1 MLYEDDLLGSEIV
14 FLLDIDYQGITYR
27 FSTFPIEIY
36 DPTTSQNISYTGQMA
51 DPQIT
56 QETSF
61 QGFQVGADSVAM
73 ELIFPQ
79 LDWIEEWR
87 NGRLLDQSRCEISMV
102 TVLNGATKFTTL
114 DRVGLF
120 SGRVIEAIFGDPNRP
135 IGHISFSIENS
146 LNVRTEKVLQDRNIL
161 KSSEFKLD
169 VIQSSEG
176 KIVPMVFGKP
186 GPFYVGGDDEITR
199 YDYIPSTPLY
209 WFNVDAGL
217 GWVEAIIA
225 YHPIESEFIRVY
237 DNDDGNF
244 VNPVELGVD
253 SNGYSYSYIRFYTGG
268 GNVEDNSFSFAT
280 AMTDEIWAQWSEYDG
295 GGIPNPFSDGVLEG
309 AGDIC
314 RFFLDMAGLDYDA
327 SAWVAATDFLNQY
340 KLAGYI
346 NSMDV
351 NAYDFLREEIFPLLP
366 IEVING
372 PKGIK
377 PIINLYFASSNLMP
391 QHTIEESGEFQAITA
406 IQPLDMEISNKIIF
420 RYAWEGRLKRL
431 KANITI
437 DPTIRDSQQL
447 SNRYKLPL
455 STISYQR
462 YGLREKTIET
472 QYVYDFQTAQRIIS
486 DKLRMNALGAY
497 GLEIQ
502 AAAKYGYIQ
511 VGDIISFSY
520 GDHIKNHKCQVISKT
535 WQDYGWR
542 LILHIEDNPIIN
554 PRP

>member
-1 MLYEDDLLGSEIV
+1 MMMILLGSEIV

-27 FSTFPIEIY
+27 FSTIPIEIY
-36 DPTTSQNISYTGQMA
+36 DPTTGQNISYTGQMT

-61 QGFQVGADSVAM
+61 QGFQVETDSVAM

-79 LDWIEEWR
+79 IDWIEEWR
-87 NGRLLDQSRCEISMV
+87 NGRLLDQSQSEIYMV
-102 TVLNGATKFTTL
+102 TVKNGATKFTTL

-161 KSSEFKLD
+161 QSREFKGMLPP
-169 VIQSSEG
+169 SEG
-176 KIVPMVFGKP
+176 KIVPMVIGKP

-209 WFNVDAGL
+209 WFNIDAGL
-217 GWVEAIIA
+217 LWVEAIIA
-225 YHPIESEFIRVY
+225 YHPVEADFIRVY
-237 DNDDGNF
+237 DNNDGNF
-244 VNPVELGVD
+244 VNPVEIGVD
-253 SNGYSYSYIRFYTGG
+253 SNGDTYSYVRYYQNPAS
-268 GNVEDNSFSFAT
+268 NLEDNGFSFDT
-280 AMTDEIWAQWSEYDG
+280 GSTEEIWGQWSEYDG
-295 GGIPNPFSDGVLEG
+295 GGIPNPFSDGVLQG

-327 SAWVAATDFLNQY
+327 SAWVAAADFLNQY

-351 NAYDFLREEIFPLLP
+351 NAYDFLREEVFPLLP

-437 DPTIRDSQQL
+437 DPTIRDTQQL

-472 QYVYDFQTAQRIIS
+472 QYVYDFQTAQRIII
-486 DKLRMNALGAY
+486 R
-497 GLEIQ
+497 Q
-502 AAAKYGYIQ
+502 
-511 VGDIISFSY
+511 
-520 GDHIKNHKCQVISKT
+520 IKNERTGSL
-535 WQDYGWR
+535 WS
-542 LILHIEDNPIIN
+542 
-554 PRP
+554 